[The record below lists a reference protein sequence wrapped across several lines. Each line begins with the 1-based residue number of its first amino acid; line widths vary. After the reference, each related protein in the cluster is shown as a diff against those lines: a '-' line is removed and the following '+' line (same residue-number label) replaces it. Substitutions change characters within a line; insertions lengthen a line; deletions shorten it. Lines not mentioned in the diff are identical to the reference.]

1 VKTALQTA
9 GLVRRRK
16 KPGSHRK
23 RRPRRPL
30 PGMTLHIDGSE
41 HRWFGDERY
50 YERNEY
56 IAEFNSRFTVT
67 AAQKGRAFVRAR
79 RKELD
84 WIFSMQHERTVNND
98 NTLTLENRVFQLD
111 KTRWR
116 NTLAGQ
122 TVVVHEHLDS
132 RMSIRYGPHV
142 IAQYAADQLPP
153 QAPKRRG
160 TPRLPTGRAA

>member
-1 VKTALQTA
+1 MIAAYSPQARGRSERTFGTWQ
-9 GLVRRRK
+9 GR
-16 KPGSHRK
+16 
-23 RRPRRPL
+23 L
-30 PGMTLHIDGSE
+30 PQELRLRGIKDLAQANEFLS
-41 HRWFGDERY
+41 
-50 YERNEY
+50 NEY
-56 IAEFNSRFTVT
+56 VADFNSRFAVT
-67 AAQKGRAFVRAR
+67 AAQKGSAFVRAR
-79 RKELD
+79 RKDLD
-84 WIFSMQHERTVNND
+84 WIFSVQHERTVNND

-122 TVVVHEHLDS
+122 TVIVHEHLDG

-153 QAPKRRG
+153 QAAKRRG